1 MQTNNLI
8 VWHVKQFN
16 SQVNLKKKKK
26 WNGGKNKIGTMIKN
40 NEPNWHNWIFE
51 NQKNH
56 LQNWF
61 FFP

>member
-8 VWHVKQFN
+8 EWHVKQFN

-26 WNGGKNKIGTMIKN
+26 WNGGKNKIATMIKN
-40 NEPNWHNWIFE
+40 KEPNWHNWIFE

-56 LQNWF
+56 L
-61 FFP
+61 